1 MYIDSLRIGFV
12 YRPPYADWLRV
23 RVNRL
28 AGQTSRYSVRVRYLV
43 EPLTQGVRKRVLL
56 CSGAEAR
63 GRRGVDLRGGLVC
76 MCVLLMGLYVLIQVR
91 LIVCNGS
98 LLIFIKK
105 FEKNSKVDEKVIY
118 MQFSGAK
125 TVHVPD
131 GRKFL

>member
-63 GRRGVDLRGGLVC
+63 GRRGVDLQGGLVIVR
-76 MCVLLMGLYVLIQVR
+76 VLIMEYVLIQVR
-91 LIVCNGS
+91 LIVCTGS

>member
-63 GRRGVDLRGGLVC
+63 GRRGVDLQGGLVIVR
-76 MCVLLMGLYVLIQVR
+76 VLIMEYVLIQVR

-125 TVHVPD
+125 TVHEPD